1 MTDKIEKNANN
12 TSKISNKSTSSIDTA
27 ATVKNQSKKPVFSGL
42 RYDENDS
49 KRILGYLPSTPGKEK
64 SRKGRGT
71 GSGIGNFSTRGCKG
85 QGQRGS
91 AKIGFEGGQTPW
103 YKRVPKRG
111 FTSRAE
117 NGLNQQMSVP
127 LDRIINLMNKNN
139 LNNVSSEDILK
150 ICNAPFYFKSVKII
164 GTVENIPTTIEI
176 QCEAMSAGAEE
187 SLKEN
192 NSTFKKIE
200 KTRTHSVRKK
210 VY

>member
-1 MTDKIEKNANN
+1 MTIEKNININ
-12 TSKISNKSTSSIDTA
+12 SKVRKNSVSSVSTTTSKS
-27 ATVKNQSKKPVFSGL
+27 KPVFSGL
-42 RYDENDS
+42 QYDENDS

-85 QGQRGS
+85 QGQRGA

-103 YKRVPKRG
+103 YKRIPKRG
-111 FTSRAE
+111 FTSKAHQ
-117 NGLNQQMSVP
+117 GLNQQMSVP

-139 LNNVSSEDILK
+139 LNQVSSEDILK

-164 GTVENIPTTIEI
+164 GSVENIPTTIEI

-200 KTRTHSVRKK
+200 KVRNHSFRKK